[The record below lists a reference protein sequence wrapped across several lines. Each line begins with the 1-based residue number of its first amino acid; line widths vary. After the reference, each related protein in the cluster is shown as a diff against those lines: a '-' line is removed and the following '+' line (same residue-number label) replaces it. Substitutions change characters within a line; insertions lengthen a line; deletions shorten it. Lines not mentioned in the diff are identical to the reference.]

1 MLVLS
6 PDVVA
11 VITLIYNS
19 IVDVGAISSFSFF
32 RPVLVSAR
40 RSGTPSTL
48 SGWSSGHGDK
58 F

>member
-1 MLVLS
+1 MLS
-6 PDVVA
+6 PAVVA

-32 RPVLVSAR
+32 RPVVVSAR
-40 RSGTPSTL
+40 RSGTPATL
-48 SGWSSGHGDK
+48 SGWSSGHGNK